1 LKNWNGNTPLQYAQ
15 TIAGSRANYEK
26 IVEALKV
33 YNNTVVEESEL
44 DRNKEKK
51 LMELAKLKKME
62 EDMLKKKA
70 VKNVKGEKQSELD
83 RKLKAKEF
91 KEKKLEFARIKTID
105 DVKVKTPNYE
115 LLTLFEQF
123 TTTKIQHETE
133 LENLRAQVKLL
144 SERLDKYETAFTNLQ
159 NNNNNNT
166 ASISGTDHTE

>member
-1 LKNWNGNTPLQYAQ
+1 
-15 TIAGSRANYEK
+15 
-26 IVEALKV
+26 
-33 YNNTVVEESEL
+33 
-44 DRNKEKK
+44 
-51 LMELAKLKKME
+51 
-62 EDMLKKKA
+62 MLKKKA
-70 VKNVKGEKQSELD
+70 VKNAKEEKQSELD

-91 KEKKLEFARIKTID
+91 KEKKLMEFARIKTIG

-144 SERLDKYETAFTNLQ
+144 SEKLDKYETAFANLQ
-159 NNNNNNT
+159 NNNNT